1 VTVDPVAVTAA
12 YERWLSARI
21 PVVPEDLELKHR
33 TLAADPA
40 RFLRGTYYLWL
51 ERAAELVP
59 EVFDGPEVPAV
70 GDLHVQ
76 NFGTWLDRH
85 GVQRWGVNDFDE
97 LAWGTPALDLLR
109 LAVSAV
115 LTRQVAIGPKRIC
128 RIVLDGWTQAEP
140 GRAVDLA
147 SDGAQHLRA
156 LMPRP
161 AADERYFGRLAEG
174 QPAVASDVPE
184 QVRRAAVDSVGPDW
198 QPSWYRRQAGVGSL
212 GHPRFVAVGKD
223 VAREVKLLGAPT
235 ALFEHPGGVRWP
247 RPDEAL
253 YERVLT
259 TVCGPDPMRR
269 VDGWQIRALAPD
281 VQRITIENLHP
292 KDTERI
298 LTSMARAAA
307 DVHGASPDQLDA
319 ARDHLAQLPPSWL
332 HHAAQRLAEDTKA
345 LFHTYTR

>member
-1 VTVDPVAVTAA
+1 MTVDPVAVTAA
-12 YERWLSARI
+12 YEAWLGERI
-21 PVVPEDLELKHR
+21 PGVPEDLELKHR

-59 EVFDGPEVPAV
+59 SLFDGPQVPAV

-85 GVQRWGVNDFDE
+85 RVRRWGVNDFDE
-97 LAWGTPALDLLR
+97 LAWGTPALDLVR

-115 LTRQVAIGPKRIC
+115 LTPQVAIGPKRIC
-128 RIVLDGWTQAEP
+128 RVVLDGWTQAQA

-147 SDGAQHLRA
+147 DDGAQHLRA

-161 AADERYFGRLAEG
+161 AADQRYFGRLAEG
-174 QPAVASDVPE
+174 QPAAASDVPAH
-184 QVRRAAVDSVGPDW
+184 VRRAAIDSVGPDW
-198 QPSWYRRQAGVGSL
+198 EPSWYRRQAGVGSL

-223 VAREVKLLGAPT
+223 VAREVKLLGPPT
-235 ALFEHPGGVRWP
+235 ALFEPAGGVR
-247 RPDEAL
+247 PDETL

-259 TVCGPDPMRR
+259 TVSGPDPMRR
-269 VDGWQIRALAPD
+269 VEGWQIRALAPD
-281 VQRITIENLHP
+281 VQRITIENLRP
-292 KDTERI
+292 KDTERM

-307 DVHGASPDQLDA
+307 DVHGASPEQLDA
-319 ARDHLAQLPPSWL
+319 ARDHVAQLPTSWL
-332 HHAAQRLAEDTKA
+332 HHAAQRLTEDTKS
-345 LFHTYTR
+345 LFHRWH